1 MDNVH
6 SFLLFSFCT
15 CTFISMNLSELGG
28 WIMSSDWQSES
39 E

>member
-6 SFLLFSFCT
+6 SFLLFLLYLY
-15 CTFISMNLSELGG
+15 FISMNLSELGG
-28 WIMSSDWQSES
+28 WIVSSDRQSES